1 MEPVTQVF
9 PPLSVKKYA
18 GRLFPIPL
26 IRDILTTM
34 KRKNTN
40 QRPSRR
46 GEEPEDLLSYDPEDE
61 EDQAGAP
68 ALEEFQSRRRGPDL
82 RLPLGLLITVL
93 LMAAVGFLLW
103 RYMQAEGHQGGTLIV
118 NEICTANHQ
127 SLTSEALGS
136 PDWVELYN
144 GSQKALRLK
153 GYGLTDNPKQSYKY
167 TLPDVTIEPGGY
179 LLVYFTGGSEAAD
192 ADPLCTGFGL
202 SRYGEN
208 LLLVDAN
215 YNLLDS
221 VEVPSLEPDVSYAR
235 SEDGSW
241 GYAVLPTPG
250 EANGEIIP
258 AWN

>member
-1 MEPVTQVF
+1 
-9 PPLSVKKYA
+9 
-18 GRLFPIPL
+18 
-26 IRDILTTM
+26 M
-34 KRKNTN
+34 KRKDTN
-40 QRPSRR
+40 KIPS
-46 GEEPEDLLSYDPEDE
+46 DLLLQEEIDE
-61 EDQAGAP
+61 ETEGA
-68 ALEEFQSRRRGPDL
+68 LSFEEEFKGRRRGPDL
-82 RLPLGLLITVL
+82 RLPLGLLLTLVL
-93 LMAAVGFLLW
+93 LGGVGFFLW
-103 RYMQAEGHQGGTLIV
+103 QHLQTEGHQGGTLIV

-127 SLTSEALGS
+127 SLASEALGS

-144 GSQKALRLK
+144 GSSKALNLK

-167 TLPDVTIEPGGY
+167 TLPEVVLEPGGY

-192 ADPLCTGFGL
+192 NDPFCTGFGL
-202 SRYGEN
+202 SRYGES

-221 VEVPSLEPDVSYAR
+221 VEVPSLEADVSYAR
-235 SEDGSW
+235 GADGSW

>member
-1 MEPVTQVF
+1 
-9 PPLSVKKYA
+9 
-18 GRLFPIPL
+18 
-26 IRDILTTM
+26 M
-34 KRKNTN
+34 KRKNDN
-40 QRPSRR
+40 QAPRR
-46 GEEPEDLLSYDPEDE
+46 GEEPEDLLMDDGEAE
-61 EDQAGAP
+61 EANAP
-68 ALEEFQSRRRGPDL
+68 SLAEEFRSRRRGPDL

-93 LMAAVGFLLW
+93 LMGGVGFFLW
-103 RYMQAEGHQGGTLIV
+103 QYMQSEGNQGGTLIV

-127 SLTSEALGS
+127 SLVSETLGS

-144 GSQKALRLK
+144 GTRKALNLK

-167 TLPDVTIEPGGY
+167 SLPDVIIEPGGY
-179 LLVYFTGGSEAAD
+179 LLIYFTGGSEAAD

>member
-1 MEPVTQVF
+1 
-9 PPLSVKKYA
+9 
-18 GRLFPIPL
+18 
-26 IRDILTTM
+26 M
-34 KRKNTN
+34 KREKTKKT
-40 QRPSRR
+40 PSK
-46 GEEPEDLLSYDPEDE
+46 PMDLLSAEEVDEVLED
-61 EDQAGAP
+61 AP
-68 ALEEFQSRRRGPDL
+68 SLEEEFRGRRRGPDL
-82 RLPLGLLITVL
+82 RLPLGLLIT
-93 LMAAVGFLLW
+93 FLIMGIVALFLW
-103 RYMQAEGHQGGTLIV
+103 RYLQAGDHQGGTLIV

-127 SLTSEALGS
+127 SLPSETLGS

-144 GSQKALRLK
+144 GSGKKLNLK

-167 TLPDVTIEPGGY
+167 TLPEVTIEPGGY
-179 LLVYFTGGSEAAD
+179 LIVYFTGGSEAAD

-202 SRYGEN
+202 SRNGEN

-221 VEVPSLEPDVSYAR
+221 VEVPALEPDVSYAR
-235 SEDGSW
+235 GADGGW

>member
-1 MEPVTQVF
+1 M
-9 PPLSVKKYA
+9 KKYA
-18 GRLFPIPL
+18 GRLFPIPP
-26 IRDILTTM
+26 IHDILTTM
-34 KRKNTN
+34 KREDTN
-40 QRPSRR
+40 KRSAPKRPKSL
-46 GEEPEDLLSYDPEDE
+46 DLLAPEEDE
-61 EDQAGAP
+61 VDP
-68 ALEEFQSRRRGPDL
+68 ASVPSLAAEFQSRRRGPDL
-82 RLPLGLLITVL
+82 RLPLGLLITL
-93 LMAAVGFLLW
+93 LLIGGVGYFLW
-103 RYMQAEGHQGGTLIV
+103 QYMQSESHQGGTLVI

-127 SLTSEALGS
+127 SLVSEALGT

-144 GSQKALRLK
+144 GSKKSLNLK

-167 TLPDVTIEPGGY
+167 SLPEVTLEPGGY
-179 LLVYFTGGSEAAD
+179 LIVYFTGGSEAAD

-235 SEDGSW
+235 AEDGSW

-250 EANGEIIP
+250 EVNGEIVP

>member
-1 MEPVTQVF
+1 
-9 PPLSVKKYA
+9 
-18 GRLFPIPL
+18 
-26 IRDILTTM
+26 M
-34 KRKNTN
+34 KRKDTN
-40 QRPSRR
+40 KFPSGRR
-46 GEEPEDLLSYDPEDE
+46 EEPVDLLAPEETEAGDQNVPSFDE
-61 EDQAGAP
+61 E
-68 ALEEFQSRRRGPDL
+68 FKSRRRGPDL
-82 RLPLGLLITVL
+82 RLPLGLLITLL
-93 LMAAVGFLLW
+93 LMGGVGYFLW
-103 RYMQAEGHQGGTLIV
+103 QYMQSDDHQGGTLIV

-127 SLTSEALGS
+127 SLVSEALGT

-144 GSQKALRLK
+144 GSKKPLNLK

-167 TLPDVTIEPGGY
+167 TLPEVTVEPGGY
-179 LLVYFTGGSEAAD
+179 LIVYFTGGSEAAD

-235 SEDGSW
+235 AADGSW